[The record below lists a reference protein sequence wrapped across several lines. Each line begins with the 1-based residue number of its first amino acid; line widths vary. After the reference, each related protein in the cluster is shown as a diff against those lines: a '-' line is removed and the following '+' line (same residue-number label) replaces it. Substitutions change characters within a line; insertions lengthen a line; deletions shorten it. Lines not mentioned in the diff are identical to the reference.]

1 MKLEKHK
8 PKCAGESYNKLEVIN
23 SRGTK
28 KLIELLNYEVS
39 LDGEK
44 KTLGQV
50 IEYVHENGKV
60 YTDEKVKAL
69 EDKIIELE
77 NKLIGHLE
85 TQKVINENLYE
96 AIKDGGV
103 I

>member
-8 PKCAGESYNKLEVIN
+8 PKTASDSYNKLEVIN

-44 KTLGQV
+44 KTLGEV
-50 IEYVHENGKV
+50 IEYVHENGIV
-60 YTDEKVKAL
+60 YTDKKVKEL
-69 EDKIIELE
+69 EQKVTDLE